1 MARLHGLMPSRLLL
15 FVIGALAEKFSA
27 LPDFCWQS
35 LGEPLDPVHEMASF
49 V

>member
-1 MARLHGLMPSRLLL
+1 MARSRGLMPSRLLL

-35 LGEPLDPVHEMASF
+35 LGEPPDLIHEMAPF

>member
-35 LGEPLDPVHEMASF
+35 LGEPPDLIHEMASF

>member
-1 MARLHGLMPSRLLL
+1 MPSRLLL

-35 LGEPLDPVHEMASF
+35 LGEPPDLIHEMASF